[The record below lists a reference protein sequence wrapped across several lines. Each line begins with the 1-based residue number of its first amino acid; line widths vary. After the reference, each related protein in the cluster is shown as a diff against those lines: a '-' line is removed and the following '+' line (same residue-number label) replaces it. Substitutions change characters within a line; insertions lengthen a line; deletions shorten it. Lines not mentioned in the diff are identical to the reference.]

1 LGNVADGGEMKRRK
15 LGQLEVSA
23 IGLGAPVYGEM
34 SATDVVPIIERALA
48 LGVDFIDSSDVYGY
62 GVHEQLV
69 GEALRGRRQR
79 AIIATKF
86 GNIRK
91 PDGTRSVNGRP
102 DHVRAACE
110 ASLRRLGT
118 DVIDLY
124 YIHRID
130 TAVAIEETVG
140 AMGRLVA
147 EGKVRHLG
155 ISEAS
160 PATLRRAHATH
171 PMAALQTEYSLW
183 TRDPE
188 GEILDTCAELGI
200 GFVPYGPLGRG
211 FLTGTIT
218 DIKALRERDLRKG
231 HPRFQADQLHSNLAL
246 AEILKRHAETL
257 RCTPAQL
264 ALAWLLHRG
273 EFIVP
278 IPGTRR
284 VTWLEQNAA
293 AADLVL
299 ERETVDALDRAFPK
313 GVAAGERYPPEVLR
327 IVGL

>member
-1 LGNVADGGEMKRRK
+1 MKRRK

-34 SATDVVPIIERALA
+34 SAADVVPIVERALA
-48 LGVDFIDSSDVYGY
+48 LGIDFIDSSDVYGY

-188 GEILDTCAELGI
+188 GEILDTCAKLGI

-218 DIKALRERDLRKG
+218 DTDGLRERDLRRG
-231 HPRFQADQLHSNLAL
+231 HPRFQAGHLHSNLAL
-246 AEILKRHAETL
+246 AEILKRHAEAL
-257 RCTPAQL
+257 QCTPAQL
-264 ALAWLLHRG
+264 ALGWLLHRG

-299 ERETVDALDRAFPK
+299 DRETLDALDRAFPK
-313 GVAAGERYPPEVLR
+313 GVAAGERYPPDVLR